1 MMYSGGQTRLNYG
14 ARGIMAKQTI
24 FIVEDDSDICRL
36 VQHHLKAAGF
46 ATTTFSNGRSVIQE
60 AEQARPSLFLL
71 DVMVPGKDGFELC
84 RTIRQVPSLAATPI
98 VFLTAKSSE
107 TDRIL
112 GLDLGADDYVSKPF
126 SPRELVARIKAVLRR
141 FDAPA
146 RKPVRVGEIEIDP
159 SAMTLRVRGEHR
171 PTTATEFRM
180 LEHFTRHI
188 GRVFTRNQL
197 LDSVWRDG
205 GFVTARS
212 VDVYVRRVREKIEPD
227 PENPLHLK
235 TVRGAGYRFDAG
247 DK

>member
-1 MMYSGGQTRLNYG
+1 MYRGAQARLNY
-14 ARGIMAKQTI
+14 RTRRIMAKQTI

-36 VQHHLKAAGF
+36 VQHNLKTAGF
-46 ATTTFSNGRSVIQE
+46 ATTAFSNGRTVIQE

-84 RTIRQVPSLAATPI
+84 RTIRQVPSLAATPV

-107 TDRIL
+107 ADRIL

-146 RKPVRVGEIEIDP
+146 LNPVRVGEIEIDP
-159 SAMTLRVRGEHR
+159 SAMTLRVRGKHR

-197 LDSVWRDG
+197 LDSVWRNG
-205 GFVTARS
+205 RYVTPRS

>member
-1 MMYSGGQTRLNYG
+1 MGRVLGELTNLRNGPLSYWRAKAPFHAGVRLG
-14 ARGIMAKQTI
+14 LGLAQMFMA
-24 FIVEDDSDICRL
+24 V
-36 VQHHLKAAGF
+36 
-46 ATTTFSNGRSVIQE
+46 FSAV
-60 AEQARPSLFLL
+60 LL
-71 DVMVPGKDGFELC
+71 IETGLN
-84 RTIRQVPSLAATPI
+84 RTIRQVPSLAATPV

-107 TDRIL
+107 GDRIL

-146 RKPVRVGEIEIDP
+146 LNPVRVGEIEIDP
-159 SAMTLRVRGEHR
+159 LAMTLRVRGTHR

-205 GFVTARS
+205 GYVTPRS
-212 VDVYVRRVREKIEPD
+212 VDVYVRRVREKIERD